1 MVDGIIE
8 KIKQMKTNLGYYVY
22 NSQTDQVLRRPEG
35 IFRTNCLDC
44 LDRTNF
50 FQAKL
55 AIITLEHI
63 FKKLNVAD
71 LDLLSEMRNNRD
83 NLFIKKFRNIW
94 ADNGDAVSW
103 HYTGTGSTHT
113 E

>member
-1 MVDGIIE
+1 M
-8 KIKQMKTNLGYYVY
+8 KINLGYYVY

-55 AIITLEHI
+55 AIITL
-63 FKKLNVAD
+63 
-71 LDLLSEMRNNRD
+71 
-83 NLFIKKFRNIW
+83 
-94 ADNGDAVSW
+94 
-103 HYTGTGSTHT
+103 
-113 E
+113 